1 MGVRVAVERRAGA
14 PFAWIAALAFASG
27 FPFGLINEALPVY
40 LRTRG
45 ASLVDIGLITAAT
58 FPWTFKFLWAPI
70 LDRVGTRRQWIAGCL
85 ILLAM
90 VIPLIARVDA
100 SQHARLFF
108 ALIVLAVALSAT
120 QDVAID
126 AFTIQATP
134 REQLGLANSV
144 RIGAYRV
151 AMLVSGGALIWLAGR
166 QGWPAAFTAAIA
178 VTVLLAAASFFIPNT
193 GQVRPEAGQ
202 SLWLPLR
209 ALLSRPGVGWVLA
222 FAMLFKLGD
231 AAMDPMTRPFWV
243 DRGFSLEE
251 IGAVLTTGRM
261 VATVSGAI
269 LGGYLTT
276 RWGMRTA
283 LWSLGLLQAV
293 SNLGYWAAAAVTPSK
308 ALMIAAA
315 LFENFSGGM
324 GTAAFVAYLMSVCEP
339 RFAATQYALL
349 SALLAL
355 TRALVGPLAGSLT
368 ERIGYA
374 AFFLFTFVLALPGF
388 ALLPF
393 LSRAAPPPD
402 EVSANAR

>member
-1 MGVRVAVERRAGA
+1 VTAERRASA

-40 LRTRG
+40 LRSGG
-45 ASLVDIGLITAAT
+45 ANLVDVGLVAAAT

-70 LDRVGTRRQWIAGCL
+70 LDRTGTRKQWIAGCL
-85 ILLAM
+85 ILLAL

-100 SQHARLFF
+100 SQHGRLFF
-108 ALIVLAVALSAT
+108 GLIVLAVTLSAT

-126 AFTIQATP
+126 AFTIQSTP
-134 REQLGLANSV
+134 REQLGVANSV

-151 AMLVSGGALIWLAGR
+151 AMLVSGGAVIWLAGR
-166 QGWPAAFTAAIA
+166 QGWPAAFTAATVITA
-178 VTVLLAAASFFIPNT
+178 VLAAAALLLPST
-193 GQVRPEAGQ
+193 GQVRPPAGQ
-202 SLWLPLR
+202 SLWLPLQ
-209 ALLSRPGVGWVLA
+209 ALLARPGIGWVLA
-222 FAMLFKLGD
+222 FALLFKLGD

-261 VATVSGAI
+261 VATVSGAV

-283 LWSLGLLQAV
+283 LWSLGSLQAV
-293 SNLGYWAAAAVTPSK
+293 SNLGYWAAAALPPSK
-308 ALMIAAA
+308 GLMLAAA

-349 SALLAL
+349 SALLAF
-355 TRALVGPLAGSLT
+355 TRAVAGPIAGSLT
-368 ERIGYA
+368 ERLGYA
-374 AFFLFTFVLALPGF
+374 TFFLLTFVLALPGF

-393 LSRAAPPPD
+393 LSRAEPAPDDVIAP
-402 EVSANAR
+402 AG

>member
-1 MGVRVAVERRAGA
+1 MTAERRPTA

-40 LRTRG
+40 LRSGG
-45 ASLVDIGLITAAT
+45 ANLVDVGLVTAAT

-70 LDRVGTRRQWIAGCL
+70 LDRTGTRKQWIAACL
-85 ILLAM
+85 ILLAI

-100 SQHARLFF
+100 AQHAQLFF
-108 ALIVLAVALSAT
+108 ILIVLAVALSAT

-134 REQLGLANSV
+134 RRQLGLANSV
-144 RIGAYRV
+144 RIGAYRA
-151 AMLVSGGALIWLAGR
+151 AMLVSGGVLIWLAGR
-166 QGWPAAFTAAIA
+166 QGWPAAFTAATV
-178 VTVLLAAASFFIPNT
+178 VTVLLAGAALFIPSA
-193 GQVRPEAGQ
+193 GQVRPPAGQ
-202 SLWLPLR
+202 SIWLPLR
-209 ALLSRPGVGWVLA
+209 ALLTRPGVAWVLA
-222 FAMLFKLGD
+222 FALLFKLGD

-243 DRGFSLEE
+243 DRGLSLEE

-261 VATVSGAI
+261 LATVSGAV

-293 SNLGYWAAAAVTPSK
+293 SNLGYWAAAALPASK
-308 ALMIAAA
+308 GLIIAAA

-349 SALLAL
+349 SALLAF
-355 TRALVGPLAGSLT
+355 TRAVIGPIAGSLT
-368 ERIGYA
+368 EQFGYA
-374 AFFLFTFVLALPGF
+374 AFFLFTFLLSLPGF

-393 LSRAAPPPD
+393 LSRAAPPEED
-402 EVSANAR
+402 ISVTAG

>member
-1 MGVRVAVERRAGA
+1 MTADRRPTA

-40 LRTRG
+40 LRSGG
-45 ASLVDIGLITAAT
+45 ANLVDVGLVTAAT

-70 LDRVGTRRQWIAGCL
+70 LDHFGTRKQWISACL
-85 ILLAM
+85 ILLAI
-90 VIPLIARVDA
+90 VIPLIARVEA
-100 SQHARLFF
+100 SRHAQLFF
-108 ALIVLAVALSAT
+108 VLIMFAVALSAT

-134 REQLGLANSV
+134 RAQLGLANSV
-144 RIGAYRV
+144 RIGAYRA
-151 AMLVSGGALIWLAGR
+151 AMLVSGGVLIWLAGR
-166 QGWPAAFTAAIA
+166 QGWPAAFTAATV
-178 VTVLLAAASFFIPNT
+178 VTVLLAGAALFIPSA
-193 GQVRPEAGQ
+193 GQVRPPAGQ
-202 SLWLPLR
+202 SIWLPLQ
-209 ALLSRPGVGWVLA
+209 ALLTRPGVAWVLA
-222 FAMLFKLGD
+222 FALLFKLGD

-243 DRGFSLEE
+243 DRGLSLEE

-261 VATVSGAI
+261 IATVSGAV

-293 SNLGYWAAAAVTPSK
+293 SNLGYWAAAALPPSK
-308 ALMIAAA
+308 GLIIAAA

-355 TRALVGPLAGSLT
+355 TRAVVGPIAGSLT
-368 ERIGYA
+368 ERFGYA
-374 AFFLFTFVLALPGF
+374 AFFLFTFLLSLPGF

-393 LSRAAPPPD
+393 LSRAASPPD
-402 EVSANAR
+402 DVSATAR

>member
-1 MGVRVAVERRAGA
+1 MSAERRPTA
-14 PFAWIAALAFASG
+14 PFVWIAALAFASG

-40 LRTRG
+40 LRSGG
-45 ASLVDIGLITAAT
+45 ASLVDVGLVAAAT

-70 LDRVGTRRQWIAGCL
+70 LDRHGTRKQWIAACL
-85 ILLAM
+85 ILLALL
-90 VIPLIARVDA
+90 IPLIARVDA
-100 SQHARLFF
+100 SSHGTIFF
-108 ALIVLAVALSAT
+108 TLIVLAVTLSAT

-134 REQLGLANSV
+134 RPQLGVANSV
-144 RIGAYRV
+144 RIGAYRG
-151 AMLVSGGALIWLAGR
+151 AMLVSGGAIIWLAGR
-166 QGWPAAFTAAIA
+166 AGWSVAFTTATA
-178 VTVLLAAASFFIPNT
+178 VTALLALATLFLPNT
-193 GQVRPEAGQ
+193 GQVRPPPGQ

-209 ALLSRPGVGWVLA
+209 SLFSRDGIAWVLA
-222 FAMLFKLGD
+222 FALLFKLGD

-261 VATVSGAI
+261 VATVSGAV

-308 ALMIAAA
+308 GLMIAAA

-355 TRALVGPLAGSLT
+355 TRAVIGPIAGSLT
-368 ERIGYA
+368 ERFGYA
-374 AFFLFTFVLALPGF
+374 AFFLFTFLLALPGF

-402 EVSANAR
+402 EAPTATAH